1 MNNRIRWMGL
11 YIVAWTYSC
20 VIGVHTEHLY
30 PKTHVLFPTNWMDF
44 LASKNP
50 STESGKTI
58 EVKSPST
65 HHGSIFFIQV
75 DNPLLLAVALS
86 HYHKAYFSGLCKG
99 ISPQNMAKNMVQYL
113 HFRILE
119 FPLKLGSGSITG
131 ITDGDLM
138 RANSYS
144 ISKKGT
150 GKPISCR

>member
-1 MNNRIRWMGL
+1 MGFGKKSWSNMNNRIRWMGL

-99 ISPQNMAKNMVQYL
+99 ISPQTMAWNMVRL
-113 HFRILE
+113 RTSI
-119 FPLKLGSGSITG
+119 LGSWNSHRLK
-131 ITDGDLM
+131 DLSGEIIIFHYPEL
-138 RANSYS
+138 R
-144 ISKKGT
+144 
-150 GKPISCR
+150 